1 MVINEFSDTSV
12 PYTGQPLGRALWQT
26 PDGQPVFKGYNGM
39 TETEKE
45 HLIMRCKDAK
55 NMEQKQK
62 TMEELAPDM
71 DFRALAAETG
81 MFSEYTDGMR

>member
-1 MVINEFSDTSV
+1 MDINNFSETSV
-12 PYTGQPLGRALWQT
+12 PYTGQPLGRSLLQR
-26 PDGQPVFKGYNGM
+26 PDGQPVFRGYNGM

-55 NMEQKQK
+55 NLEQKQK

-81 MFSEYTDGMR
+81 MFSEYKDGMQ

>member
-1 MVINEFSDTSV
+1 MDYNDYPDNGI
-12 PYTGQPLGRALWQT
+12 PYAGLPLSGTLWQT
-26 PDGQPVFKGYNGM
+26 PDGQPVIKGYNGM

-45 HLIMRCKDAK
+45 HLIMSCKDAK
-55 NMEQKQK
+55 NLVQKQK

-81 MFSEYTDGMR
+81 MFSEYTDGMQ

>member
-12 PYTGQPLGRALWQT
+12 PYTGQPLGLGPLRD
-26 PDGQPVFKGYNGM
+26 PDGHLRANDYQNM

-55 NMEQKQK
+55 NLEQRQK
-62 TMEELAPDM
+62 VVEELAPDM

-81 MFSEYTDGMR
+81 MFGAYRDGMR

>member
-1 MVINEFSDTSV
+1 MDINNFSESSG

-26 PDGQPVFKGYNGM
+26 PDGQPAFRGYNGM

-55 NMEQKQK
+55 NLEQKQK
-62 TMEELAPDM
+62 AMEELAPDM

-81 MFSEYTDGMR
+81 MFSEYKDGMQ